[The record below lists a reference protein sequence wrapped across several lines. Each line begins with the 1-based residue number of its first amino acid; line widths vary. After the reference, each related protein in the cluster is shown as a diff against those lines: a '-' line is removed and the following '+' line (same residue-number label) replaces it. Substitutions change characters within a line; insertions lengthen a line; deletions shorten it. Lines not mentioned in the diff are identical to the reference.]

1 MVGQKSPDNSISEFS
16 RCRRERPRTKVF
28 PREVKCWDASSAPQ
42 EVTLIEADTLGA
54 RAVLPINLRAGDQ
67 VTISFKNKLGQFRT
81 RQARVAWTQAM
92 TAAPKVIAGLA
103 FDEDLTSA
111 A

>member
-1 MVGQKSPDNSISEFS
+1 MVGQKSLDKSENELS
-16 RCRRERPRTKVF
+16 QCRRERRRTKVY
-28 PREVKCWDASSAPQ
+28 PREVKCWDAGATIR

-54 RAVLPINLRAGDQ
+54 RAVLPWNLRAGDQ
-67 VTISFKNKLGQFRT
+67 LTISFKNKLGQFRT
-81 RQARVAWTQAM
+81 RTARIAWTQAM
-92 TAAPKVIAGLA
+92 TSAPKVIAGLA